1 MLMNILFV
9 IVLSLGLI
17 ATGVFLFKRVKYG
30 DVKAALLK
38 AVASMLFIGTGCT
51 AAASVTGSDRF
62 SFALF
67 VIPGLVFGL
76 MGDIWLD
83 FKWIYPK
90 DDETFTFAGFG
101 AFMIGHLLYISGILV
116 NFADFSKWIYIL
128 VAAVLAVV
136 ATAVMILL
144 EKPMKVVY
152 GKFKTITI
160 FYGFVLFFVTFL
172 AGALSVMHGFKEMTL
187 NFMFVGGV
195 FFTIS
200 DIYLSGT
207 YFGEGKRRPVDIIIN
222 HVAYYAAQ
230 FIIASSIL
238 FI

>member
-1 MLMNILFV
+1 MSINILFI
-9 IVLSLGLI
+9 IVLALGI
-17 ATGVFLFKRVKYG
+17 ITTGIFIFKRVKDG
-30 DVKAALLK
+30 DLKAAFVKAF
-38 AVASMLFIGTGCT
+38 ASMLFIGTGCT
-51 AAASVTGSDRF
+51 AAASVLGSDKF

-76 MGDIWLD
+76 MGDVWLD
-83 FKWIYPK
+83 LKWIYPK
-90 DDETFTFAGFG
+90 DDDSYTFAGFG
-101 AFMIGHLLYISGILV
+101 SFMIGHLLYITGILV
-116 NFADFSKWIYIL
+116 NFADFSKWIYIA
-128 VAAVLAVV
+128 VAAVLAAV
-136 ATAVMILL
+136 ATAIMILL

-172 AGALSVMHGFKEMTL
+172 AGALAVMHGFKEMTL
-187 NFMFVGGV
+187 NLMFIGGV

>member
-1 MLMNILFV
+1 MMNIIFF
-9 IVLSLGLI
+9 IVLALGLI
-17 ATGVFLFKRVKYG
+17 ATGVFLFRRVKYG
-30 DVKAALLK
+30 DLKAAFLK
-38 AVASMLFIGTGCT
+38 AVASSLFIGTACT
-51 AAASVTGSDRF
+51 AAATVLGSDKI

-67 VIPGLVFGL
+67 VIPGLIFGL
-76 MGDIWLD
+76 MGDVWLD
-83 FKWIYPK
+83 LKWIYPK

-101 AFMIGHLLYISGILV
+101 AFMIGHLLYITGVLI
-116 NFADFSKWIYIL
+116 NYADFTKWLYIA
-128 VAAVLAVV
+128 VAAVAAVI
-136 ATAVMILL
+136 ATVIMILL

-172 AGALSVMHGFKEMTL
+172 SGNLALMNGFKDMTL

-195 FFTIS
+195 LFAIS
-200 DIYLSGT
+200 DVYLSGT